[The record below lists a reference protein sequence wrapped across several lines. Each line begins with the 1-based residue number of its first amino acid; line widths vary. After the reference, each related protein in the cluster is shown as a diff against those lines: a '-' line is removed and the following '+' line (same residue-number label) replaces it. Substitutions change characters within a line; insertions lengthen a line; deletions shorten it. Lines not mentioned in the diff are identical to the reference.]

1 MREIHKG
8 HRALNLKPLE
18 QKLCIVY
25 IDQLD
30 DIYKAINA
38 RCFDIATR
46 QIGTESDRIYDI
58 YCDDVGLFKQDNY
71 LSAYGNNDCMIVGDI
86 LIAKHDKYGE
96 MKDLTNDD
104 VDYIAK
110 QVHYWRDC
118 HDRELRILFPISYPN
133 MVK

>member
-110 QVHYWRDC
+110 QVHYWRDY